1 MNQPSKDSL
10 REQAIQHRDRI
21 DPFSE
26 DFEQAITLF
35 CENLKPAAGQVVGI
49 YWPRG
54 REFDTRGLLEQLL
67 KDGVTCALPVMVKG
81 TKVLEFRTWAEGEAL
96 IENRFGIME
105 PVSGAVVKPDI
116 LVVPLLAFDRRG
128 HRLGYGGGY
137 YDSTIAALRAE
148 KTVVAAGFCYA
159 KQAVLFNLPAE
170 EHDVTLD
177 WVITPVKAH
186 SFTS

>member
-10 REQAIQHRDRI
+10 REHAIQHRDRI

-26 DFEQAITLF
+26 DFEHAITLF
-35 CENLKPAAGQVVGI
+35 CENLKPARGQVVGL

-67 KDGVTCALPVMVKG
+67 KDGIPCALPVMVKG
-81 TKVLEFRTWAEGEAL
+81 SKVLEFRLWAEGDPL
-96 IENRFGIME
+96 IENRYGIME
-105 PVSGAVVKPDI
+105 PAGGAVVQPDI

-137 YDSTIAALRAE
+137 YDATIAALRTE
-148 KTVVAAGFCYA
+148 KPVIAAGFCYA
-159 KQAVLFNLPAE
+159 KQAVLFNLPVEA
-170 EHDVTLD
+170 HDVTLD
-177 WVITPVKAH
+177 WVITPSHAH